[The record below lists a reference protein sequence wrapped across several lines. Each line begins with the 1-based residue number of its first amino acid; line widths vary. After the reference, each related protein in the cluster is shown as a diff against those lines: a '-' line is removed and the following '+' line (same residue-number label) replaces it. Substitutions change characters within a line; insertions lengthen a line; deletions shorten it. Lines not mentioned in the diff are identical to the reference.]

1 MTRFNH
7 LKIGKKRNEYTWQTS
22 MPARRLG
29 KHPNAKIYVWR
40 RIILVITV
48 IVTLSFAG
56 KIVLGFF
63 SAEYVSLELSGNI
76 HYTDVQIYDV
86 LGEKLENIVT
96 ASEEQ
101 TARYL
106 KENLSYIK
114 EVHVVKHVMK
124 RVLTIEVTEREPF
137 ALLGVS
143 NASQA
148 DMHKA
153 HTLGNQPF
161 TVSALRNGD
170 ISFFLVD
177 SEGHVLKTI
186 EVKGTG
192 QWRSEGIPE
201 EMVILSVVSNELP
214 RIGTI
219 VQSSEVQLG
228 LALLKTALLQEPA
241 LAAQI
246 RITDANDFQKIQLQ
260 IDALPIPVWL
270 AGDALES
277 GLHHTALLLKQHRTQ
292 ILELIGKSPSA
303 KKPYLDVRYQ
313 DTLYLGGYTKN
324 R

>member
-1 MTRFNH
+1 MTRRNH
-7 LKIGKKRNEYTWQTS
+7 LKIGKKRNEYTWRTS

-40 RIILVITV
+40 RIILVIAV

-63 SAEYVSLELSGNI
+63 SAEYVSLELSGNM

-143 NASQA
+143 NAPQS
-148 DMHKA
+148 DMLKA
-153 HTLGNQPF
+153 HTFGKQSF

-186 EVKGTG
+186 EVKETG

-214 RIGTI
+214 SIGTI

-228 LALLKTALLQEPA
+228 LALLKTVLLQEPA

-246 RITDANDFQKIQLQ
+246 RIIDANDFQKIQLQ

-292 ILELIGKSPSA
+292 ILELIGKSPSVQ
-303 KKPYLDVRYQ
+303 KPYLDVRYQ
-313 DTLYLGGYTKN
+313 DTLYLGGYAKN